1 MAAVG
6 VESMRPESAMEETCN
21 VKIAAAKQGEGLK
34 QYYLQHIHELQRQLR
49 QKTNNLNRLEAQ
61 RNELNSR
68 DDVNVNALVENAW
81 LEELQLL
88 QEPGSY
94 VGEVVKVMGKNK
106 VLVKVHP
113 EGKYVVDIDKSIDI
127 TKITPS
133 TRVALRNDSY
143 VLHLVL
149 PSKVDP
155 LVNLMKVEKVPD
167 STYDMIGGLDQ
178 QIKEIKEPKG
188 VLLYG
193 PPGTGKTLL
202 ARAVAHHTDCTFIR
216 VSGSELVQKYIG
228 EGSRM
233 VRELFVMAREHA
245 PSIIFMDE
253 IDSIGSARMESGSGN
268 GDSEVQRTM
277 LELLN
282 QLDGFEASNKI
293 KVLMATNR
301 IDILDKALL
310 RPGRIDRKIEFPNP
324 NEDVMLSRCDI
335 LKIHSRKMN
344 LMRGIDLKKIAEKM
358 NGASGAELK
367 AVCTEAGMFALRER
381 RVHVTQ
387 EDFEMAVAKVMKKDT
402 EKNMSLPEKDLTVEK
417 AALKLRSDQKEGN
430 LTVALPNQQTVDY
443 PSFKLVIVG
452 DGGTGKTTFV
462 KRHLT
467 GEFEK
472 KYEPTIGVEVHPL
485 DFFTNCGKIR
495 FYCWD
500 TAGQEKFGGL
510 RDGYYNPLGSL
521 NSISIHGQCAVIMF
535 DVTARL
541 TYKNVP
547 TWHRDL
553 CRVCENIPIV
563 LCGNK
568 VDVKN
573 RQVKAKQVTFH
584 RKKNLQYYE
593 ISAKSNYNFEKPFLY
608 LARKLAGDPNLHF
621 VESPA
626 LAPPEVHIDVAEQQ
640 KNEADLIAAAAQPLP
655 DDDDDAFE

>member
-1 MAAVG
+1 MFAHWTVR
-6 VESMRPESAMEETCN
+6 M
-21 VKIAAAKQGEGLK
+21 
-34 QYYLQHIHELQRQLR
+34 LR
-49 QKTNNLNRLEAQ
+49 
-61 RNELNSR
+61 
-68 DDVNVNALVENAW
+68 
-81 LEELQLL
+81 EELQLL

-113 EGKYVVDIDKSIDI
+113 EGKYVVDIDKNIDI

-143 VLHLVL
+143 VLHLIL

-178 QIKEIKEPKG
+178 QIKEIKEVIELPIKHPELFESLGIAQPKG

-301 IDILDKALL
+301 IDILDQALL

-324 NEDVMLSRCDI
+324 NEEVLNIAFAVHCYVPVSILVPLIFFRYLCFVSNYMQSRLDI
-335 LKIHSRKMN
+335 LKIHSRRMN

-387 EDFEMAVAKVMKKDT
+387 EDFEMAVAKVMKKET
-402 EKNMSLPEKDLTVEK
+402 EKNMSL
-417 AALKLRSDQKEGN
+417 
-430 LTVALPNQQTVDY
+430 
-443 PSFKLVIVG
+443 
-452 DGGTGKTTFV
+452 
-462 KRHLT
+462 
-467 GEFEK
+467 
-472 KYEPTIGVEVHPL
+472 
-485 DFFTNCGKIR
+485 
-495 FYCWD
+495 
-500 TAGQEKFGGL
+500 
-510 RDGYYNPLGSL
+510 
-521 NSISIHGQCAVIMF
+521 
-535 DVTARL
+535 
-541 TYKNVP
+541 
-547 TWHRDL
+547 
-553 CRVCENIPIV
+553 
-563 LCGNK
+563 
-568 VDVKN
+568 
-573 RQVKAKQVTFH
+573 
-584 RKKNLQYYE
+584 
-593 ISAKSNYNFEKPFLY
+593 
-608 LARKLAGDPNLHF
+608 RKLW
-621 VESPA
+621 
-626 LAPPEVHIDVAEQQ
+626 
-640 KNEADLIAAAAQPLP
+640 K
-655 DDDDDAFE
+655 

>member
-1 MAAVG
+1 MATA
-6 VESMRPESAMEETCN
+6 AIET
-21 VKIAAAKQGEGLK
+21 KQAEAAAGDEMCTAKTMKQGEGLR
-34 QYYLQHIHELQRQLR
+34 QYYLQHIHDNQLQVR
-49 QKTNNLNRLEAQ
+49 QKTHNLNRLEAQ
-61 RNELNSR
+61 RNDLNSR
-68 DDVNVNALVENAW
+68 VRMLR
-81 LEELQLL
+81 EELQLL

-94 VGEVVKVMGKNK
+94 VGEVVKVMGKSK

-113 EGKYVVDIDKSIDI
+113 EGKYVVDIDKNIDI

-178 QIKEIKEPKG
+178 QIKEIKEVIELPIKHPELFESLGIAQPKG

-253 IDSIGSARMESGSGN
+253 IDSIGSARMESGTGN

-301 IDILDKALL
+301 IDILDQALL

-324 NEDVMLSRCDI
+324 NEESRFDI

-387 EDFEMAVAKVMKKDT
+387 EDFEMAVAKVMKKET
-402 EKNMSLPEKDLTVEK
+402 EKNMSL
-417 AALKLRSDQKEGN
+417 
-430 LTVALPNQQTVDY
+430 
-443 PSFKLVIVG
+443 
-452 DGGTGKTTFV
+452 
-462 KRHLT
+462 
-467 GEFEK
+467 
-472 KYEPTIGVEVHPL
+472 
-485 DFFTNCGKIR
+485 
-495 FYCWD
+495 
-500 TAGQEKFGGL
+500 
-510 RDGYYNPLGSL
+510 
-521 NSISIHGQCAVIMF
+521 
-535 DVTARL
+535 
-541 TYKNVP
+541 
-547 TWHRDL
+547 
-553 CRVCENIPIV
+553 
-563 LCGNK
+563 
-568 VDVKN
+568 
-573 RQVKAKQVTFH
+573 
-584 RKKNLQYYE
+584 
-593 ISAKSNYNFEKPFLY
+593 
-608 LARKLAGDPNLHF
+608 RKLW
-621 VESPA
+621 
-626 LAPPEVHIDVAEQQ
+626 
-640 KNEADLIAAAAQPLP
+640 K
-655 DDDDDAFE
+655 